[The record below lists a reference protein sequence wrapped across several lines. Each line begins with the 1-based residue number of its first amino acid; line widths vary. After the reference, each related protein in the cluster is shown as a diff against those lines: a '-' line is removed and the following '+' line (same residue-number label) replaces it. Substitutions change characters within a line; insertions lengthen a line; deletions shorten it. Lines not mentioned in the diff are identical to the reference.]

1 MAVPRS
7 HDMMK
12 PILELLAEA
21 ADTMTTTDILDR
33 LAQRYALTPAD
44 REERT
49 PSGKSRYYN
58 NATRAIG
65 DLKAGGCLQQAGR
78 ALYRITPVGRAA
90 IAANPGSDNLDGY
103 LMQTSEAYRAFKTGR
118 AGGARAPAAA
128 TEADATVS
136 TLAAALQRGRNLILY
151 GAPGT
156 GKSHYARLLY
166 AGHEHLVTTFHPD
179 YDYTDFVGAYKPAVD
194 REGRITYAFTP
205 QVFTR
210 AYSRAWKLYCDDLQE
225 GGSPE
230 GSPGSLSEAEPMYL
244 GIEEINRGNCAQAF
258 GDIFQ
263 LLDRDEEGFSRYA
276 IACDHDLAD
285 WLARELGACPG
296 YAQTICEREGLGD
309 GFDYSYLMLPP
320 NFYLLATMNTSDQS
334 LFPMDSAFRRRW
346 EWEYVAI
353 NYEAADGVVIQLEG
367 RSYGWRD
374 FLCRINERIGR
385 VTLSEDKQL
394 GPYFVRVPADRVI
407 SAGMFRSKVLFYL
420 WHDVFRDE
428 PDGVGNLFR
437 YAAADGQGARQVNFS
452 ELYGPQGGDIMRY
465 MLETGLGMEALPQ
478 DGA

>member
-65 DLKAGGCLQQAGR
+65 DLKAGGCLQQEGR
-78 ALYRITPVGRAA
+78 ALYRITPAGRAA
-90 IAANPGSDNLDGY
+90 MAANPGTDNLDGY

-166 AGHEHLVTTFHPD
+166 AEHEHLVTTFHPD

-230 GSPGSLSEAEPMYL
+230 GSPGSPSEPEPMYL
-244 GIEEINRGNCAQAF
+244 AVEEINRGNCAQAF

-309 GFDYSYLMLPP
+309 RFDYSYLMLPP

-353 NYEAADGVVIQLEG
+353 NYDAADGVVIRLEG

-428 PDGVGNLFR
+428 PDGAGNLFR